1 MGFISS
7 YMCNTFNPNGES
19 NTLDTIKQAIETNR
33 LAYLAMTEEERKER
47 DCIRLCNSFAMVKE
61 LFPDLD
67 SKRALIMAGVIVES
81 LFK

>member
-1 MGFISS
+1 M
-7 YMCNTFNPNGES
+7 NTKLENAVKAS
-19 NTLDTIKQAIETNR
+19 RQS
-33 LAYLAMTEEERKER
+33 YLALTEEERKER

-67 SKRALIMAGVIVES
+67 GKRALIMAGVIVES